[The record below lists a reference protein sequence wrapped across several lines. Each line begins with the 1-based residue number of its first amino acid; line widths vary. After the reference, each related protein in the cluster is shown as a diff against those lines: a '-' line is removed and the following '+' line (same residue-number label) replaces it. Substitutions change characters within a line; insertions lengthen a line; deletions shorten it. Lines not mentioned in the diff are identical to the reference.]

1 MWSPTVIEAPP
12 VVLLVD
18 ASRDLAGWESGFCD
32 RLFTAMARRGLGL
45 VGSGPLS
52 VGGPQ
57 ELEPHRGALEAGSC
71 VLLVGH
77 ADAAAPSAAAE
88 MRSYVAWLK
97 ANVAGPKL
105 LAVCSWQHY
114 DPALTEE
121 LLKAP
126 DDFAPLALAQQSP
139 VTAREAGLF
148 FLKFF
153 SELHLHSEG
162 QISGRMTWFSWSK
175 AKELLSRRRL
185 DGRFGLRA

>member
-18 ASRDLAGWESGFCD
+18 ASRNLAGWESEFCD

-45 VGSGPLS
+45 VGSSSLRVSEPEQMNPHLRS
-52 VGGPQ
+52 
-57 ELEPHRGALEAGSC
+57 LESASC

-77 ADAAAPSAAAE
+77 GEETAPSAADE
-88 MRSYVAWLK
+88 VRSHVAWLK

-105 LAVCSWQHY
+105 LAVCSWQHH

-121 LLKAP
+121 ILKAP
-126 DDFAPLALAQQSP
+126 NDFAPMALAQQSP

-153 SELHLHSEG
+153 SELDLHSEN
-162 QISGRMTWFSWSK
+162 QMTGRMAWFAWSK
-175 AKELLSRRRL
+175 AKELLTRRRL
-185 DGRFGLRA
+185 DGSFGVRA

>member
-1 MWSPTVIEAPP
+1 MLV
-12 VVLLVD
+12 VD
-18 ASRDLAGWESGFCD
+18 ASRNLAGWESEFCD

-45 VGSGPLS
+45 VGSGSLR

-57 ELEPHRGALEAGSC
+57 KLERHLRALESGSC
-71 VLLVGH
+71 VLLIGH
-77 ADAAAPSAAAE
+77 GEETAPSAAVE
-88 MRSYVAWLK
+88 IQSYVAWLK

-105 LAVCSWQHY
+105 LAACTWQNY

-126 DDFAPLALAQQSP
+126 NDFAPLALAQQSP

-153 SELHLHSEG
+153 SELYLHSEN
-162 QISGRMTWFSWSK
+162 QMSGRMAWFSWSK
-175 AKELLSRRRL
+175 AKELVNRRQL
-185 DGRFGLRA
+185 EGRFGLRA

>member
-1 MWSPTVIEAPP
+1 MWSPSVIEAPP

-18 ASRDLAGWESGFCD
+18 ASHNLAGWESEFCD

-45 VGSGPLS
+45 VGSGCLRF
-52 VGGPQ
+52 GGPRQ
-57 ELEPHRGALEAGSC
+57 VEAHLPALESGSC

-77 ADAAAPSAAAE
+77 GEETAPSAAVE
-88 MRSYVAWLK
+88 LQRYVAWLK
-97 ANVAGPKL
+97 ANVVGPKL
-105 LAVCSWQHY
+105 LAVCSWQNY

-121 LLKAP
+121 LLKAL

-153 SELHLHSEG
+153 SELYLHSED
-162 QISGRMTWFSWSK
+162 QISGRMAWFSWSK
-175 AKELLSRRRL
+175 AKELLARRRL
-185 DGRFGLRA
+185 EGRFGLRA

>member
-1 MWSPTVIEAPP
+1 M
-12 VVLLVD
+12 
-18 ASRDLAGWESGFCD
+18 
-32 RLFTAMARRGLGL
+32 
-45 VGSGPLS
+45 GSGPLE
-52 VGGPQ
+52 VEGPPQ
-57 ELEPHRGALEAGSC
+57 LEPHLWALDDGSC

-77 ADAAAPSAAAE
+77 GEETAPSAAAE
-88 MRSYVAWLK
+88 MQRYVAWLT

-105 LAVCSWQHY
+105 LAVCSWQDY

-126 DDFAPLALAQQSP
+126 SDFAPLALAQQSP

-175 AKELLSRRRL
+175 AKELLNRRRL
-185 DGRFGLRA
+185 EGSFGLRA

>member
-18 ASRDLAGWESGFCD
+18 ASRNLAGWESEFCD
-32 RLFTAMARRGLGL
+32 RLFTAMARRGLAL
-45 VGSGPLS
+45 VGSSSLRVS
-52 VGGPQ
+52 GPQ
-57 ELEPHRGALEAGSC
+57 ELEPHLRSLESASC

-77 ADAAAPSAAAE
+77 GEQTAPSSAAE

-97 ANVAGPKL
+97 ANVDGPKF
-105 LAVCSWQHY
+105 LAVCSWH
-114 DPALTEE
+114 DHDSALTEE

-126 DDFAPLALAQQSP
+126 SDFAPLALAQQSP

-153 SELHLHSEG
+153 SELYLHSEN
-162 QISGRMTWFSWSK
+162 QMSGRMAWFSWSK

-185 DGRFGLRA
+185 EGHFGLRA

>member
-1 MWSPTVIEAPP
+1 MLV
-12 VVLLVD
+12 VD
-18 ASRDLAGWESGFCD
+18 ASRNLAGWESQFCD
-32 RLFTAMARRGLGL
+32 RLFNAMARRGLGL
-45 VGSGPLS
+45 VGGGPLR
-52 VGGPQ
+52 VGAPQ
-57 ELEPHRGALEAGSC
+57 ELEPQLRAPEAASC

-77 ADAAAPSAAAE
+77 ADTAAPSAAAE
-88 MRSYVAWLK
+88 MQRYVAWLK

-126 DDFAPLALAQQSP
+126 SDFAPLALAQQSP

-153 SELHLHSEG
+153 TELHLHSED

-185 DGRFGLRA
+185 EGRFGLRA

>member
-18 ASRDLAGWESGFCD
+18 ASRNLAGWESEFCD
-32 RLFTAMARRGLGL
+32 RLFTAMARRGLRL
-45 VGSGPLS
+45 VGSGSLS
-52 VGGPQ
+52 VGAPQ
-57 ELEPHRGALEAGSC
+57 QLEPHLRAFESASC

-77 ADAAAPSAAAE
+77 GEVTAPSAAVE
-88 MRSYVAWLK
+88 MQAYVAWLK

-121 LLKAP
+121 LLTAP
-126 DDFAPLALAQQSP
+126 NDFAPLALAQRSP

-153 SELHLHSEG
+153 TELHLHSED
-162 QISGRMTWFSWSK
+162 QISGRMAWFSWSK
-175 AKELLSRRRL
+175 AKELLNRRRL
-185 DGRFGLRA
+185 EGSFGVRA